1 VMWIPQEGV
10 TADVE
15 IRHVSIFF
23 NQVKDTYLLERIM
36 VVLERI
42 MVVDSKR
49 SFATSNWTFY
59 SPDFFSLGDM
69 VILMLDKLMANV
81 IIHSR
86 LRDRFGSILPQYDCN
101 LISISITFHR
111 RRVVDETRQI
121 RIAVG
126 QVRIYLHEIG
136 KIQSKAQS
144 SSVTPTRFRTLT
156 TPKKKTF
163 RIQKCTRRPQKHSE
177 TETC

>member
-1 VMWIPQEGV
+1 MQPAIEHS
-10 TADVE
+10 TAQ
-15 IRHVSIFF
+15 I
-23 NQVKDTYLLERIM
+23 
-36 VVLERI
+36 
-42 MVVDSKR
+42 
-49 SFATSNWTFY
+49 
-59 SPDFFSLGDM
+59 FFSLGDM

-101 LISISITFHR
+101 LVSISIIFHR

-144 SSVTPTRFRTLT
+144 SSVTPTRFRTLRQRQ
-156 TPKKKTF
+156 KKNIPNSEMYKTA
-163 RIQKCTRRPQKHSE
+163 
-177 TETC
+177 TETF

>member
-1 VMWIPQEGV
+1 LQPAIEHS
-10 TADVE
+10 TAQ
-15 IRHVSIFF
+15 I
-23 NQVKDTYLLERIM
+23 
-36 VVLERI
+36 
-42 MVVDSKR
+42 
-49 SFATSNWTFY
+49 
-59 SPDFFSLGDM
+59 FFSLGDM

-156 TPKKKTF
+156 TPKKK
-163 RIQKCTRRPQKHSE
+163 HSE
-177 TETC
+177 FRNVQDGHRNILKLKLARNSGVTYGDLTNLYYDVYQTGAS